1 METDVF
7 MRIRNLEAGMSLL
20 KDDEIAEAAQRRE
33 VFREISVSTRL
44 TRKETRNLD
53 DLAKSRGVQR
63 GELIRQLIRN
73 ELAKAADTSIAS
85 TELTEIMG
93 IRLML
98 TNLFRPLATGQKL
111 TPEAFDN
118 MVAEV
123 KKRKRSVAEDA
134 MRDLERA

>member
-1 METDVF
+1 MA
-7 MRIRNLEAGMSLL
+7 ILEDS
-20 KDDEIAEAAQRRE
+20 EIATKAEERTR
-33 VFREISVSTRL
+33 FRLKSAGTKLNQQELRSL
-44 TRKETRNLD
+44 GA
-53 DLAKSRGVQR
+53 LAKRRGVR
-63 GELIRQLIRN
+63 PGELIRKLILD
-73 ELAKAADTSIAS
+73 ELARDSGSVPAS

-123 KKRKRSVAEDA
+123 KKRKRSVAKDA
-134 MRDLERA
+134 LQDLERA

>member
-1 METDVF
+1 
-7 MRIRNLEAGMSLL
+7 MSIL
-20 KDDEIAEAAQRRE
+20 KDDDLSIEAAKRA
-33 VFREISVSTRL
+33 TYRL
-44 TRKETRNLD
+44 HAVATKLNLEETQAFAS
-53 DLAKSRGVQR
+53 LAKKRGCKR
-63 GELIRQLIRN
+63 GDLLRQLVLA
-73 ELAKAADTSIAS
+73 ELGREAAESSAS

-134 MRDLERA
+134 MQDLERA

>member
-1 METDVF
+1 MP
-7 MRIRNLEAGMSLL
+7 ILEDS
-20 KDDEIAEAAQRRE
+20 EIATKAEERTR
-33 VFREISVSTRL
+33 FRLKSAGTKLNQQELRSLGV
-44 TRKETRNLD
+44 
-53 DLAKSRGVQR
+53 LAKRRGIR
-63 GELIRQLIRN
+63 PGELIRKLILD
-73 ELAKAADTSIAS
+73 ELARDAGTVAAS

-134 MRDLERA
+134 MQDLERA

>member
-1 METDVF
+1 
-7 MRIRNLEAGMSLL
+7 MRIRRLEAGVSLL
-20 KDDEIAEAAQRRE
+20 KDDEIADAAQRRE

-73 ELAKAADTSIAS
+73 ELAKGADTSIPS
-85 TELTEIMG
+85 TELREIMG

-134 MRDLERA
+134 MQDLERA

>member
-1 METDVF
+1 MAILEDSEIATKAEERTRF
-7 MRIRNLEAGMSLL
+7 RLKSAGTKLNQQELRNLG
-20 KDDEIAEAAQRRE
+20 
-33 VFREISVSTRL
+33 V
-44 TRKETRNLD
+44 
-53 DLAKSRGVQR
+53 LAKRRGVR
-63 GELIRQLIRN
+63 PGELIRKLILD
-73 ELAKAADTSIAS
+73 ELARDSGSEPAS

-134 MRDLERA
+134 LQDLERA

>member
-1 METDVF
+1 
-7 MRIRNLEAGMSLL
+7 MSLL

-53 DLAKSRGVQR
+53 DLAKCHGVQR
-63 GELIRQLIRN
+63 GELIRELIRN
-73 ELAKAADTSIAS
+73 ELAKAAYTSIAS

-118 MVAEV
+118 MLAEV
-123 KKRKRSVAEDA
+123 KKRKRRVAEDA
-134 MRDLERA
+134 MQDLERA

>member
-1 METDVF
+1 MAILEDSEIATKTEERTRF
-7 MRIRNLEAGMSLL
+7 RLKSAGTKLNQQELRNLG
-20 KDDEIAEAAQRRE
+20 
-33 VFREISVSTRL
+33 V
-44 TRKETRNLD
+44 
-53 DLAKSRGVQR
+53 LAKRRGVR
-63 GELIRQLIRN
+63 PGELIRKLILD
-73 ELAKAADTSIAS
+73 ELARDSGSVTAS

-134 MRDLERA
+134 LQDLERA

>member
-1 METDVF
+1 MAILDDSEIATKAEERTRF
-7 MRIRNLEAGMSLL
+7 RLKSAGTKLNQQELRNLG
-20 KDDEIAEAAQRRE
+20 
-33 VFREISVSTRL
+33 V
-44 TRKETRNLD
+44 
-53 DLAKSRGVQR
+53 LAKRRGVR
-63 GELIRQLIRN
+63 PGELIRKLILD
-73 ELAKAADTSIAS
+73 ELARDAGTVAAS

-123 KKRKRSVAEDA
+123 IKRKRSVAEDA
-134 MRDLERA
+134 LQDLERA

>member
-1 METDVF
+1 MAILEDSEIAMKAEERTRF
-7 MRIRNLEAGMSLL
+7 RLKSAGTKLSQQELRNLSA
-20 KDDEIAEAAQRRE
+20 
-33 VFREISVSTRL
+33 
-44 TRKETRNLD
+44 
-53 DLAKSRGVQR
+53 LAKRRGVR
-63 GELIRQLIRN
+63 LGELIRKLILD
-73 ELAKAADTSIAS
+73 ELARDAGAVAAS

-98 TNLFRPLATGQKL
+98 TNLFRPLATGQRL

-134 MRDLERA
+134 MQDLERA

>member
-1 METDVF
+1 MAILEDSEIATKAEERTRF
-7 MRIRNLEAGMSLL
+7 RLKSAGTKLNQQELRNLNAM
-20 KDDEIAEAAQRRE
+20 
-33 VFREISVSTRL
+33 
-44 TRKETRNLD
+44 
-53 DLAKSRGVQR
+53 AKRRGVR
-63 GELIRQLIRN
+63 PGELIRKLILD
-73 ELAKAADTSIAS
+73 ELARDAGTVAAS
-85 TELTEIMG
+85 TELAEIMG

-134 MRDLERA
+134 MQDLERA